1 MTANA
6 ITRSSLTPARGVD
19 VSASNPAIWY
29 PMHEGAGTTLAEA
42 FGDGPTLTVG
52 GTSPAA
58 TIWANAG
65 CLTPNGTDHAATA
78 AQQAHADT
86 VCNLASLVSGGM
98 LLLGAEIQLA
108 GANAATTYFFGH
120 GRDSAT
126 AGYGG
131 WWMGVNGS
139 DQPQFLFRGQGAASN
154 VSGAMGLSIGDTHA
168 GMVRLLVALWIENS
182 VSLRAELRT
191 SATGETV
198 GAVQYDLTGQ
208 TIPSAALDG
217 MTLFGK
223 RISGATINAYSAAR
237 VNNLFV
243 QKRAAYSSTIAAAAW
258 ADMAAAPREFPRS
271 LRG

>member
-6 ITRSSLTPARGVD
+6 ITRSSLTPARGVA

-29 PMHEGAGTTLAEA
+29 PMHEGTGTTLADA
-42 FGDGPTLTVG
+42 LGSGPTLTVG

-86 VCNLASLVSGGM
+86 VCNLNSLVSGGM
-98 LLLGAEIQLA
+98 LILGMEIQYA
-108 GANAATTYFFGH
+108 GANSASNYIFGH
-120 GRDSAT
+120 GRDAAT

-131 WWMGVNGS
+131 WWFGVNGS
-139 DQPQFLFRGQGAASN
+139 DQPQFLFRGNGAASN
-154 VSGAMGLSIGDTHA
+154 VSGAMGLNVGDTHS
-168 GMVRLLVALWIENS
+168 GMVRMLLALWIENR

-191 SATGETV
+191 GTTGDTV
-198 GAVQYDLTGQ
+198 GTAQYDLTGQ

-217 MTLFGK
+217 LTVGGK
-223 RISGATINAYSAAR
+223 RISGATLNSYSAAR
-237 VNNLFV
+237 LDNLFV